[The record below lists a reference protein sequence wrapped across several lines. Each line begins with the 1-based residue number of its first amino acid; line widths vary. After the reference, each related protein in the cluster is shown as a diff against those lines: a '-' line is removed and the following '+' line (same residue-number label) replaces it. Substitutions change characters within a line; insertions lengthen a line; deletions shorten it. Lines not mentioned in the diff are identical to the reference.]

1 MTHGFSKSSNCDRFR
16 YSVCVSLLPTCVLSR
31 FRALRIALIDHA
43 RVRTAHDDKAW
54 MSKDPAPGFCH
65 TWGNDRPTVAHF
77 PPVRGWTHPACIER
91 DEGEAHKGRLF
102 IMVDIMDTYA
112 LLMTSHP
119 LPPSVAL
126 GGSRQGWGFLLSSV
140 LTPPPD
146 GRPGF
151 GQK

>member
-31 FRALRIALIDHA
+31 FRALRIAIIDHA

-77 PPVRGWTHPACIER
+77 PPVKIWSRITSRIAEAVVSFPQSPFWIKERG
-91 DEGEAHKGRLF
+91 
-102 IMVDIMDTYA
+102 MDGYA
-112 LLMTSHP
+112 AE
-119 LPPSVAL
+119 VE
-126 GGSRQGWGFLLSSV
+126 QN
-140 LTPPPD
+140 
-146 GRPGF
+146 
-151 GQK
+151 